1 MSDSE
6 SQISDLKLPSSTAA
20 PVKQLRGR
28 GKKRAILLL
37 LVMVALTALVS
48 FSPVGTWIKDT
59 NFNQAVRLMGWW
71 VYPIGTAVL
80 ALLVA
85 CGVPRL
91 ALCVLAG
98 TLLGFWGGLIVSESS
113 TILGYYAAFL
123 FVRWGGSEWVMHRWP
138 KLQKWSELVGSQGPV
153 GVILLRQL
161 PIHGSLINLGLGL
174 SRIKHRYFLI
184 GTAIGVIPESVP
196 STLIG
201 AGLVKGSPKLITFYL
216 VGAVILFAII
226 WIICGLAIR
235 RMRKSRSGASLLAN
249 EASLKGVG
257 EE

>member
-1 MSDSE
+1 MPNPE
-6 SQISDLKLPSSTAA
+6 CQISDLQSPATAPA
-20 PVKQLRGR
+20 KPVRRRGM
-28 GKKRAILLL
+28 KRAMLLL
-37 LVMVALTALVS
+37 GVMVALTAVVS

-59 NFNQAVRLMGWW
+59 NFNQIVRTLGWW
-71 VYPIGTAVL
+71 VYPIGTLVL
-80 ALLVA
+80 GILVA

-91 ALCVLAG
+91 MLCVLAG
-98 TLLGFWGGLIVSESS
+98 TLLGFWWGLIVSEAS

-161 PIHGSLINLGLGL
+161 PVHGSLINLGLGL

-216 VGAVILFAII
+216 IGAVILFAII
-226 WIICGLAIR
+226 WTLCTIAFA
-235 RMRKSRSGASLLAN
+235 RMRQSRAGSSLLAN
-249 EASLKGVG
+249 EASLKGIG